1 MMSGDR
7 KTLAG
12 RLAPFSLTAIVII
25 IDQATKSL
33 IAANWPI
40 GVIIKKFF
48 VDSSGDGILE
58 IWHVRNKV
66 VAFSIGRNLPE
77 SLRPFL
83 FIVLPLVVLAFLVW
97 YYMTSSEFT
106 KLQRWAIAGIV
117 GGGLGNLTDRILRP
131 DGVVDFIS
139 VKFYGLFGFERWPTF
154 NVADSSVVICV
165 FLWLLSVLMSPN
177 EWRSKKK

>member
-7 KTLAG
+7 ETLMKKI
-12 RLAPFSLTAIVII
+12 APFSLTALVII

-48 VDSSGDGILE
+48 VDDNGDGILE
-58 IWHVRNKV
+58 IWHVRNKL
-66 VAFSIGRNLPE
+66 VAFSIGRDLPE
-77 SLRPFL
+77 SLRPVF
-83 FIVLPLVVLAFLVW
+83 FIALPFAVLVFLVW
-97 YYMTSSEFT
+97 YYLTSSEFT

-117 GGGLGNLTDRILRP
+117 GGGLGNLIDRVFRP

-154 NVADSSVVICV
+154 NVADSSVVVCV
-165 FLWLLSVLMSPN
+165 LLWLLSILISPN
-177 EWRSKKK
+177 EWRSKRK